1 MTTAVANRLWTD
13 KETAARLDIEPQ
25 TLAVWRSL
33 RRYDLPF
40 IKIGRSVKYD
50 PADVEAFI
58 ARRRVQV
65 GESTVETS

>member
-65 GESTVETS
+65 GESEV